1 MFGVVWRERGAAQIQ
16 IDDFSF
22 IRMTVFLAIPNAANT
37 GYAKGVLLVK
47 ETLVVGASVVCPAV
61 DGVKLRD
68 NTCRRCLGRR
78 RTQDGDSVTFGVA
91 QWLGCT

>member
-1 MFGVVWRERGAAQIQ
+1 
-16 IDDFSF
+16 
-22 IRMTVFLAIPNAANT
+22 MTVYSQYRYAANT
-37 GYAKGVLLVK
+37 GYAEGVLLVK

-68 NTCRRCLGRR
+68 NTCSRCLRRR
-78 RTQDGDSVTFGVA
+78 RTQHRDSVTFGVA